1 LAKGKS
7 KRRGEAAPKPAEEP
21 RKSERRG
28 HSYQELSE
36 SLIKRTLRAIKEMD
50 VITPYS
56 LANTLNI
63 RLSLARK
70 AIRELESSG
79 AIKVIAKHHSVLV
92 ATPLKK

>member
-1 LAKGKS
+1 MAKGKS